1 MHAHSKVTKLHRPS
15 AVSQSIRAV
24 GRDIDDGANP
34 LLDRGADCGQGLRLV
49 LAANRRDRERAFRL
63 ASSIYSKSGFHQD
76 PNGFCVSSY
85 DLNADT
91 AVLLIVDAD
100 GNEAGTISLVCDG
113 AHGLPCDEVF
123 GSELDG
129 MRAQGRRMGEVTRL
143 AVREGHPASKAI
155 LVQLYNW
162 VSVYA
167 RRFAGVDDFII
178 EVNPRHE
185 SFYLRRLCFVRIAG
199 ERPCPRVGNAPA
211 VLLRLDMHHQADVIA
226 RVGGLQDAAAGAEG
240 RTLYPFF
247 RPLKLEEVMTEYI
260 AKQHRPMTR
269 REAAYFGIGERPE
282 AAPRAQSARATVG

>member
-1 MHAHSKVTKLHRPS
+1 MRAHSKDTKLHRPS

-34 LLDRGADCGQGLRLV
+34 LLDHGADCGQGLRLV

-63 ASSIYSKSGFHQD
+63 ASSIYSKSGFHQGSS
-76 PNGFCVSSY
+76 GFCVSPY

-129 MRAQGRRMGEVTRL
+129 LRAKGRRLGEVTRL
-143 AVREGHPASKAI
+143 AVRENHPASKAI
-155 LVQLYNW
+155 LVHLYNW

-167 RRFAGVDDFII
+167 RRFAGVDDFVI

-185 SFYLRRLCFVRIAG
+185 SFYLRRLNFVRIAG
-199 ERPCPRVGNAPA
+199 ERPCPRVGGAPA
-211 VLLRLDMHHQADVIA
+211 VLLRLDMHYVAEVIE
-226 RVGGLQDAAAGAEG
+226 RIGGLQDAASGAES

-247 RPLKLEEVMTEYI
+247 RPIKFEETMAAYI
-260 AKQHRPMTR
+260 VHQHKPMTKK
-269 REAAYFGIGERPE
+269 EAVYFGIGTNT
-282 AAPRAQSARATVG
+282 AAKPRAQSASATVG